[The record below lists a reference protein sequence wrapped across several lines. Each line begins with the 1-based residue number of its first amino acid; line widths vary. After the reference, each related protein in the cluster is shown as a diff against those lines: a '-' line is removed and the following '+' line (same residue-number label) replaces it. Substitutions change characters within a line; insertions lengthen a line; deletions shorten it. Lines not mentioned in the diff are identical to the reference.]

1 MAKSRRRRGELRV
14 SSWRQKLTRPRRWPK
29 NVPVMVEE
37 TLTDSVSESEETGEG
52 WKAQQV
58 GIMHSIKERNERRKR
73 TSLVQSTD
81 VVVSIMFI
89 GPLWFPKS
97 IILIVFTLF
106 SLFCFGFL
114 MES

>member
-1 MAKSRRRRGELRV
+1 MEFESE
-14 SSWRQKLTRPRRWPK
+14 SS
-29 NVPVMVEE
+29 
-37 TLTDSVSESEETGEG
+37 SEETREG
-52 WKAQQV
+52 WKGQQQ
-58 GIMHSIKERNERRKR
+58 GTMHSTSDRKDRRKR